1 MDIHEYEVGLH
12 KGELDTPALLVNLD
26 AIERNIQRMADFS
39 RAHRVNLRPHAKIHK
54 ATPILAWM
62 QLRAGA
68 IGITASKLS
77 EAEVLASA
85 GIRDLLIA
93 NQVVGARKIRRLV
106 NLAASTD
113 LIVAVDSIDNVQEI
127 SRAAHEKRTTVGVLV
142 EVNIGNERCG
152 VEPFATTRDFV
163 QSILPLQG
171 IRFRGVMGYDGH
183 LAFVEDLAERHTRSQ
198 AAYRILNETRDLL
211 CQAGIAVE
219 IVSGGG
225 TGTYQSAAQ
234 TSGLTELQIGTYL
247 FNDTTYR
254 DAGLREFDCALTIL
268 STVIS
273 RPKRA
278 GAEDLAIL
286 DVGRKAMSTTYGL
299 PEMKSPPGAI
309 FSMPQEHSRL
319 RLSKPEDA
327 LGLKV
332 GDQVELWVKDANG
345 TINLFDQMYALRGD
359 RVEAVWN
366 LGGRGKVT

>member
-26 AIERNIQRMADFS
+26 AVEGNIQRMADFC
-39 RAHRVNLRPHAKIHK
+39 RAQGVNLRPHAKIHK

-85 GIRDLLIA
+85 GIRDILIA

-106 NLAASTD
+106 NLAAYTD
-113 LIVAVDSIDNVQEI
+113 LMVAVDSFENVQEI
-127 SRAAHEKRTTVGVLV
+127 SRAAHEKGSTVGVLV
-142 EVNIGNERCG
+142 EVNIGNDRSG
-152 VEPFATTRDFV
+152 VGPLATTLSFV
-163 QSILPLQG
+163 QSILAFPS

-183 LAFVEDLAERHTRSQ
+183 LAFVEDLQERHARSQ
-198 AAYRILNETRDLL
+198 AAYRILVQTRDVL

-225 TGTYQSAAQ
+225 TGTYLSAAQ

-254 DAGLREFDCALTIL
+254 DAGLREFDCALTML
-268 STVIS
+268 STVVS

-278 GAEDLAIL
+278 GAQDLAIL
-286 DVGRKAMSTTYGL
+286 DVGRKAMSTTYGF
-299 PEMKSPPGAI
+299 PEMKSPAGAI

-319 RLSKPEDA
+319 RLTEPEDA
-327 LGLKV
+327 LRLKV
-332 GDQVELWVKDANG
+332 GDLVEIWVRDANG
-345 TINLFDQMYALRGD
+345 TINYFDQMYAMRGD

>member
-1 MDIHEYEVGLH
+1 MDIHEYEIGLH

-85 GIRDLLIA
+85 GIRDILIA

-106 NLAASTD
+106 NLAAYTD
-113 LIVAVDSIDNVQEI
+113 LIVAVDSIDNVLEI

-163 QSILPLQG
+163 QSILPLPG

-183 LAFVEDLAERHTRSQ
+183 LAFVENLEERHTGSQ

-286 DVGRKAMSTTYGL
+286 DVGRKAMSTTYGF

-345 TINLFDQMYALRGD
+345 TINLFDQMYAMRGD

>member
-1 MDIHEYEVGLH
+1 MDIHEYEIGLR
-12 KGELDTPALLVNLD
+12 KSELDTPALLADVG
-26 AIERNIQRMADFS
+26 AVERNIRRMADFC
-39 RAHRVNLRPHAKIHK
+39 REHGVNLRPHAKIHK

-68 IGITASKLS
+68 IGITVSKLS

-113 LIVAVDSIDNVQEI
+113 LIVAVDSAENLQEI
-127 SRAAHEKRTTVGVLV
+127 SHAAQEKGTTVGVLV
-142 EVNIGNERCG
+142 EVNIGNDRCG
-152 VEPFATTRDFV
+152 VEPAMTLGLV
-163 QSILPLQG
+163 QSILALPG
-171 IRFRGVMGYDGH
+171 IRFRGLMGYDGH
-183 LAFVEDLAERHTRSQ
+183 LAFLEDLQERDKRSQ
-198 AAYRILNETRDLL
+198 AAYRVLVQTRDVLW
-211 CQAGIAVE
+211 QAGIAVE

-225 TGTYQSAAQ
+225 TSTYRSAAQ

-254 DAGLREFDCALTIL
+254 NAGLREFDCALTL
-268 STVIS
+268 LGTVIS
-273 RPKRA
+273 RPKRV

-286 DVGRKAMSTTYGL
+286 DVGRKAMSTTYGF
-299 PEMKSPPGAI
+299 PEMKTPAGTI

-319 RLSKPEDA
+319 KLADPAEASR
-327 LGLKV
+327 LKV
-332 GDQVELWVKDANG
+332 GDQVELWVRDANG
-345 TINLFDQMYALRGD
+345 TVNHFDHMYAMRGD

-366 LGGRGKVT
+366 ISGRGKVT